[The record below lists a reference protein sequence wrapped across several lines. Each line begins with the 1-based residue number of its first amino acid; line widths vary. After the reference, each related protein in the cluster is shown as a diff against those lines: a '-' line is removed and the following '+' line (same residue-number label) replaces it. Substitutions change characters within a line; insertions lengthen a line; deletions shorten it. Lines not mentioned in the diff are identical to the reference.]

1 MDKIWYRTDMNH
13 KFISNR
19 DLVRI
24 LSIITVF
31 IVVMLGLLRATTA
44 IIWIFISFFLALSMT
59 PGVNALQNKMPRKSR
74 GLATGLFMF
83 VTVLVVIILG
93 LIILPPLIG
102 QTAKLIGSLPAYY
115 DSFLN
120 GNAPIAQYI
129 QKTKPQAIKE
139 LLNTDNAKAI
149 SQFVAGFFGG
159 LMTFIAASISI
170 VTFTFFM
177 LLEGPRWYQICLRY
191 MPNSKRTEYKEL
203 MNQMHQT
210 VTGYVNGNLF
220 TSLIASITAAI
231 MLWTLGTPYILAL
244 SVMVGII
251 NLIPMIGSTLSAVIV
266 SLFVLI
272 TGGFWKAL
280 ISATFFLVYQL
291 FENSYLQN
299 IVYSKAVDIS
309 PLVVGISALL
319 GGYIAGFL
327 GALVAIPAA
336 ASLQILV
343 KYFLNQQRQRA

>member
-1 MDKIWYRTDMNH
+1 MNQ

-24 LSIITVF
+24 LLIITAF
-31 IVVMLGLLRATTA
+31 IVVLIGLFRATTA
-44 IIWIFISFFLALSMT
+44 IIWIFIAFFLALSMA
-59 PGVNALQNKMPRKSR
+59 PGVNALQKKMPRKSR
-74 GLATGLFMF
+74 GLATGLIMF
-83 VTVLVVIILG
+83 TVILAVIILG

-115 DSFLN
+115 DSFLH
-120 GNAPIAQYI
+120 GSTPLAQYI
-129 QKTKPQAIKE
+129 QKTKPQALTE
-139 LLNTDNAKAI
+139 LLSANNAKLI
-149 SQFVAGFFGG
+149 SQFLANFFGG
-159 LMTFIAASISI
+159 VMTLIAASVTIA
-170 VTFTFFM
+170 TFTFFM
-177 LLEGPRWYQICLRY
+177 LLEGPRWYSVCLRY
-191 MPNSKRTEYKEL
+191 MPDGKRGEYKDL
-203 MNQMHQT
+203 MDQMHQT

-220 TSLIASITAAI
+220 TSLIASTTAAI

-266 SLFVLI
+266 SIFVLI
-272 TGGFWKAL
+272 TGGFLKAL

-336 ASLQILV
+336 ASLQIIV
-343 KYFLNQQRQRA
+343 KYFLNKNRPARAN